1 MKDNKS
7 IEKNYLSDSKNGL
20 VKKSLIK
27 KPILTI
33 AIPTFNRCFYLSE
46 ILKDLIPQ
54 CETVDPQNEFI
65 EILISNNSSTDDTNA
80 FLQNSYINLSRLT
93 YYINS
98 NNIGGINNIFYCTL
112 RSSGTYVWILG
123 DDELIFPNS
132 ILLVLNE
139 LKVKSDTGLFILP
152 KTISLGLEG
161 KYFKSYKD
169 FALFSV
175 KNNPHNLLAHTL
187 ISANIFRKDI
197 FNNEVSAKTIKTLY
211 AHMYGLQVGLAN
223 TNTGVTIFNFPIVE
237 VRKER
242 APMNWG
248 KQIWYRH
255 TQYLFFLSNLYGI
268 KLLKIYGIKHYL
280 CMKSRN
286 IVYDAIVAVTSQRF
300 RKNLKKGI
308 FKIRCLF
315 AR

>member
-1 MKDNKS
+1 MNDNKS
-7 IEKNYLSDSKNGL
+7 IEINYLSDSKNGL
-20 VKKSLIK
+20 IKKSLIK

-33 AIPTFNRCFYLSE
+33 AIPTFNRCLYLSE

-54 CETVDPQNEFI
+54 CEIADPQNDFI
-65 EILISNNSSTDDTNA
+65 EILISNNSSTDETNA
-80 FLQNSYINLSRLT
+80 FIQNNYINLSRLT
-93 YYINS
+93 YYVNS

-123 DDELIFPNS
+123 DDELIYPNS
-132 ILLVLNE
+132 IFPVLNE
-139 LKVKSDTGLFILP
+139 LKAKSDTGLFILP

-197 FNNEVSAKTIKTLY
+197 FNNEVSAKTVKTLY
-211 AHMYGLQVGLAN
+211 AHMYGLQIGLAN
-223 TNTGVTIFNFPIVE
+223 TNAGVTIFNFPIVE
-237 VRKER
+237 IRKER

-255 TQYLFFLSNLYGI
+255 SQYLFFLSNLYGI
-268 KLLKIYGIKHYL
+268 RQLKIYGIKHYL
-280 CMKSRN
+280 YMKLRN
-286 IVYDAIVAVTSQRF
+286 IFFDVIISLTSQGL
-300 RKNLKKGI
+300 RKNIKKVL
-308 FKIRCLF
+308 FKIKGMLVK
-315 AR
+315 